1 MSDVD
6 DKGVMQV
13 YLLYGVTEIVI
24 RSMQKWIIFLQKVR
38 EAFHF
43 DAMYQ

>member
-6 DKGVMQV
+6 DKGEMQV
-13 YLLYGVTEIVI
+13 FLLYGVTEIVI
-24 RSMQKWIIFLQKVR
+24 RSMRKWIIFLQKIR

-43 DAMYQ
+43 DAMCQ